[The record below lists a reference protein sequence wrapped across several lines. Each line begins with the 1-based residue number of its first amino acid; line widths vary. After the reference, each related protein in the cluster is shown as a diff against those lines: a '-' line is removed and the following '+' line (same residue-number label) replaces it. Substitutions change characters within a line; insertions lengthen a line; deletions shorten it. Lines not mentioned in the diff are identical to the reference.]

1 MLKQGLFMDVNGTE
15 YTVFEQVVD
24 NFSRLDICK
33 KDAQFHLGV
42 DDVLFSIVHNR
53 GTFILGDRDLYRAYN
68 SLLEMAAQ
76 VHVQEEISHKW
87 EYGKYYTTVVK
98 SLPANGFLE
107 ESVQCNG
114 NFDSYTLK
122 CKGALLTT
130 WVVSDYSTAKQVP
143 MNFSDYEE
151 LALEKVDVT
160 HVDAPFYPLSVLR
173 ARYNI
178 EHLYECDF
186 VVADTLELAEER
198 LQRWLDMDV
207 PYKGIDTETTGTDID
222 LYGKDKLVGV
232 ILSYKYGEATYFPFA
247 HLKFD
252 NLGEEFLQK
261 KLMPAIKHEE
271 GKLVAHNKKFERKV
285 FLHQG
290 WSIFIKYDTM
300 PLSFM
305 VNPVIQRGAHALKD
319 LMFRAT
325 GKEFL
330 ELDKIFTSPK
340 LINFAVL
347 PKEIV
352 RLYACPDASN
362 VLFLLPWLWDQLPEY
377 SRKITEVEFELA
389 DVKADQEYYGLRVDV
404 EKFQKNLDNCDYT
417 LTKLLEA
424 FRAMTHIDG
433 NINSNEVLS
442 DLIFGQMQCP
452 VLVRTKTGKP
462 STGAAS
468 IKKLASIK
476 VDKEREVKVEQDI
489 CDKYGKPV
497 VKAKDLNN
505 AKYPALVILE
515 KYRVYAKLRTAF
527 YARFERTKKSGRV
540 FFWVN
545 QNGATT
551 GRQSSPMHQ
560 LPGELK
566 DIILSDSPEH
576 DMWDPDYSQ
585 IELRMIAFLAGEKD
599 LIELCKDPEN
609 DIHRAIGS
617 LISNKPMWQIS
628 AEERKSGK
636 RRNFGV
642 VYLISA
648 YGLAAQMFGA
658 GYTKEQVQIAQKSLD
673 DFYDRF
679 KRIKKYIAMNGIRVQ
694 EQGKVS
700 TFFGRTKY
708 FKEIFD
714 PELSSRKRA
723 SIIRQSNNV
732 PVQGT
737 AADLMKLAETNMNRY
752 IRNKGWDTLMPN
764 GFPRVRVALS
774 IHDEIL
780 LMVDKSIPYE
790 EILLLIRECMELP
803 IEGAPPFFCAPALV
817 STWAQHDDDS
827 VAMPVNLRDRLIR
840 QYQESGVSQ
849 INHDNYIDVIN
860 AYREA
865 ELENYMQGLVKQY
878 GNSADAITPHIQH
891 PSLTHELIAR
901 YPAPKDLGLS
911 HEEKIRYA
919 AERYCEGYNPPVE
932 EQDRASTKE
941 TPESVMEDFS
951 ELSKL
956 VNFDSEGNPVY
967 DAPEEDAVEEEIST
981 VWDDERMIA
990 ELACCEKIYVWEL
1003 MDTLIIDIEDLDEH
1017 QSNEVIKWVWQFR
1030 QDDGFFSVNFVKG
1043 GRLYNSGFRVEDID
1057 KVELT
1062 NFIKEVV
1069 GSGSNVETR

>member
-1 MLKQGLFMDVNGTE
+1 MLKQGTFVDINGHE
-15 YTVFEQVVD
+15 YTVYEQSVD
-24 NFSRLDICK
+24 NFNRLDICVK
-33 KDAQFHLGV
+33 GAQYHL
-42 DDVLFSIVHNR
+42 DIDKILFSIVRNK
-53 GTFILGDRDLYRAYN
+53 GTFTYGDREVYRAYQA
-68 SLLEMAAQ
+68 LTDVARQ
-76 VHVQEEISHKW
+76 FHVNEEVTHKW
-87 EYGKYYTTVVK
+87 EFGKYYTHTIRKQEK
-98 SLPANGFLE
+98 SAFLE

-114 NFDSYTLK
+114 HFESYTIQYQTS
-122 CKGALLTT
+122 LLTMF
-130 WVVSDYSTAKQVP
+130 VINDYSIAKQLP
-143 MNFSDYEE
+143 LNFNDYEE
-151 LALEKVDVT
+151 NVLERQDVT
-160 HVDAPFYPLSVLR
+160 QTDAPFYPLSVLR

-178 EHLYECDF
+178 EHLFNYDF
-186 VVADTLELAEER
+186 VVADTEELANER
-198 LQRWLDMDV
+198 LQRWLEADV
-207 PYKGIDTETTGTDID
+207 VRKGVDTETTGTDID
-222 LYGKDKLVGV
+222 LYGTDKMVGV
-232 ILSYKYGEATYFPFA
+232 ILSYKYGEATYFPFG
-247 HLKFD
+247 HQKFS
-252 NLGEEFLQK
+252 NLSNDFLQN
-261 KLMPAIKHEE
+261 KLMPAIKKEE
-271 GKLVAHNKKFERKV
+271 WRLVAHNKKFERKV
-285 FLHQG
+285 FLHLG

-325 GKEFL
+325 GLEFL
-330 ELDKIFTSPK
+330 ELDKIFTSSK

-352 RLYACPDASN
+352 RLYACPDASSII
-362 VLFLLPWLWDQLPEY
+362 FLYDWLWEQLPEY
-377 SRKITEVEFELA
+377 SQKITEVEFELA

-404 EKFQKNLDNCDYT
+404 EKFMKNLDNCDYT
-417 LTKLLEA
+417 LNKLLEA
-424 FRAMTHIDG
+424 FRAMTKVDG
-433 NINSNEVLS
+433 NINSNDVLS

-476 VDKEREVKVEQDI
+476 VDKERSQKVENDI

-515 KYRVYAKLRTAF
+515 KYRVYAKLRSAF
-527 YARFERTKKSGRV
+527 YARFERTKRSGRV

-599 LIELCKDPEN
+599 LVELCKDPEN

-617 LISNKPMWQIS
+617 LISNKPMWKIS
-628 AEERKSGK
+628 AEERKAGK

-658 GYTKEQVQIAQKSLD
+658 GYTKENVAVAQKSLD

-679 KRIKKYIAMNGIRVQ
+679 KRIKKYIAMNGIKVQ
-694 EQGKVS
+694 NDGKIS
-700 TFFGRTKY
+700 TYFGRTKY

-714 PELSSRKRA
+714 PELPSRKRA

-752 IRNKGWDTLMPN
+752 IRKRGWDALMEN

-803 IEGAPPFFCAPALV
+803 IPGAPPFFCAPALV

-840 QYQESGVSQ
+840 EYQETGVSK

-860 AYREA
+860 NYREA
-865 ELENYMQGLVKQY
+865 ELENYMRGLVKQY
-878 GNSADAITPHIQH
+878 GNTADAITPHIDH

-901 YPAPKDLGLS
+901 FPAPKDLGLT
-911 HEEKIRYA
+911 HEEKIHYA
-919 AERYCEGYNPPVE
+919 AEKYCEGYQPPIE
-932 EQDRASTKE
+932 EQDRVSTHDD
-941 TPESVMEDFS
+941 VNAGMEDFT
-951 ELSKL
+951 ELSRL

-967 DAPEEDAVEEEIST
+967 DAPEEEVEEEVTT
-981 VWDDERMIA
+981 VWDDERM
-990 ELACCEKIYVWEL
+990 
-1003 MDTLIIDIEDLDEH
+1003 LDELTNTEKH
-1017 QSNEVIKWVWQFR
+1017 WVWQFMDLLIVNLDDLNEEQCNAVIAEVWKNR
-1030 QDDGFFSVNFVKG
+1030 AQDGFYNVKFERG
-1043 GRLYNSGFRVEDID
+1043 GTLLDANFRVEDID
-1057 KVELT
+1057 TIELT
-1062 NFIKEVV
+1062 EFIKGVV
-1069 GSGSNVETR
+1069 NSGKPVVTG